1 MSFVD
6 STSLTLEGVRLLSAS
21 RWKCP
26 PPLARL
32 ARHHAKAFLSL
43 FSRSAH
49 VRGMLWRL
57 AGAVVAVA
65 VAAGLYPS
73 SPEAELTLS

>member
-1 MSFVD
+1 MS
-6 STSLTLEGVRLLSAS
+6 LRE
-21 RWKCP
+21 
-26 PPLARL
+26 
-32 ARHHAKAFLSL
+32 AFLSL

-73 SPEAELTLS
+73 SPEAELTKSWLG